1 MTRLTT
7 IIGICTVITIGLLGA
22 AFDEPEPTLD
32 QRVYCEHVKAWYA
45 SHGAEGW
52 PDYLNTYE
60 DSCP

>member
-1 MTRLTT
+1 MTRLTAT
-7 IIGICTVITIGLLGA
+7 LGACVVITLGLMGA

-32 QRVYCEHVKAWYA
+32 QRVYCEHVATWYA
-45 SHGAEGW
+45 TNGVEGW